1 MCSWDPP
8 RRLLALAGLAILL
21 GALKHDG
28 VFINVLN
35 GVSQRRR
42 PQGKADQHRIDE
54 RWREPDT
61 IRCLDRR
68 GVVAISLC
76 ITAAAFAAEVQP
88 VAAKPPR
95 ARIAQDKGFRE
106 VTLSAWVTQS
116 GGQPDLV
123 LGLRGEPYYLLPGDA
138 GASIKNFALK
148 AECTHLGCLAEWR
161 QSENKFVCP
170 CHGSEYDAQGKVL
183 RGPAPSSLALSHV
196 DLVADEKVQLSA
208 WLEEDFR
215 DGLAPWWL

>member
-1 MCSWDPP
+1 MSSS
-8 RRLLALAGLAILL
+8 LLAAFGFVVLL
-21 GALKHDG
+21 GAGVFEHDAT
-28 VFINVLN
+28 FINVSHSL
-35 GVSQRRR
+35 SQTRR
-42 PQGKADQHRIDE
+42 PQGKSGNRGGDDHSYNSSS
-54 RWREPDT
+54 
-61 IRCLDRR
+61 IRHLDRR
-68 GVVAISLC
+68 GLVAIALC
-76 ITAAAFAAEVQP
+76 IATTVAKVQP

-95 ARIAQDKGFRE
+95 SRIAQDKGFRE
-106 VTLSAWVTQS
+106 VTLSGWVILS

-196 DLVADEKVQLSA
+196 ELVSDEKVQLSA

-215 DGLAPWWL
+215 DGSAPWWL